1 MTTNKVTKTS
11 RKKRDGPSLSLKY
24 RRSVP
29 CRLWCNIQQK
39 QTWRN
44 TFTHLNGLTG
54 TLLHCTALH
63 TTENPPAARVG
74 SVKTE
79 WQSSKSMFKKKQQ
92 LPADFSFSR
101 DVLISTPLQRRLD
114 LPSYIIGTQRF
125 FASFFFFS
133 VSSPSQRHCDAP
145 RRVNEFPAG
154 AREHFFAVIAQR
166 AHSSSWKWLISARLP
181 TCSQLRPTLLGHVVK
196 TYWITHEYKALETP
210 STAPL

>member
-11 RKKRDGPSLSLKY
+11 RKKRDGPSLPLKY

-54 TLLHCTALH
+54 TLLHCTVLH

-125 FASFFFFS
+125 FFLS
-133 VSSPSQRHCDAP
+133 
-145 RRVNEFPAG
+145 
-154 AREHFFAVIAQR
+154 
-166 AHSSSWKWLISARLP
+166 RLP
-181 TCSQLRPTLLGHVVK
+181 LNATATLQEELMSFLPARGNTSSQWLHNVR
-196 TYWITHEYKALETP
+196 TP
-210 STAPL
+210 PPGNGWSLQGCQLAASCVRHFSDML